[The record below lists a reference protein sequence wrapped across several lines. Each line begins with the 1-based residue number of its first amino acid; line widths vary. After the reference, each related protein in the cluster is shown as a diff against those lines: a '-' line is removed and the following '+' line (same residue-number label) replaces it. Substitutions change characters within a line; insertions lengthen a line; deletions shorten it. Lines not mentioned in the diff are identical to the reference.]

1 MSQQASKYLVA
12 YSTKRFYLGQ
22 RRLPQSLRGGDVDI
36 QAQFHRAIFETF
48 AESTVVCITHQI
60 DTIRHF
66 DVAIV
71 LDRGKIVE
79 QGNPRIL
86 LNEEGSKLKQLSSLQ
101 KAEAVMVEK
110 GPGV

>member
-1 MSQQASKYLVA
+1 L
-12 YSTKRFYLGQ
+12 
-22 RRLPQSLRGGDVDI
+22 
-36 QAQFHRAIFETF
+36 HRAVFDTF

-60 DTIRHF
+60 ETILDF

-79 QGNPRIL
+79 QGNPRVL
-86 LNEEGSKLKQLSSLQ
+86 LEEEGSRLNQLYSMQ

-110 GPGV
+110 VPGGAEVE